1 MFTKTTLDGQ
11 RENHHSQKEEVER
24 HNWQQRQ
31 WEDLGACE
39 RIERVT
45 EQEIPMDI
53 KEPLLIKLVEIVKK
67 ARAAYAHHTSSIK
80 SARKPLLK
88 KYMETIKSSSKG
100 KE

>member
-1 MFTKTTLDGQ
+1 
-11 RENHHSQKEEVER
+11 
-24 HNWQQRQ
+24 
-31 WEDLGACE
+31 
-39 RIERVT
+39 
-45 EQEIPMDI
+45 MDI